1 MIMTYRIFFRLGLVL
16 ILFLLS
22 GAFSHSEAQ
31 AGLRKSEIIGLLED
45 SLVRVKF
52 SADSSRRAMATV
64 LNQRDVLKEEN
75 RKLRDENRQLV
86 FKLQDADSKA
96 RYLEQTNSM
105 FVLYTGI
112 AAVVFL
118 FTLLFIVVRKLTNRS
133 KVTKAPEPDRDVDR
147 RFERLNALGNL
158 RERGLL
164 TDQEVEEQKRI
175 LMGGNQ

>member
-1 MIMTYRIFFRLGLVL
+1 MAYRIFYRLGLVL
-16 ILFLLS
+16 VLFLLV
-22 GAFSHSEAQ
+22 GAYSRSEAQ
-31 AGLRKSEIIGLLED
+31 VGPRKSEIIGLLED
-45 SLVRVKF
+45 SLFRVKF
-52 SADSSRRAMATV
+52 SADSTRRAIATV
-64 LNQRDVLKEEN
+64 LNQRDVLREEN

-86 FKLQDADSKA
+86 FKLEDAEVKA

-118 FTLLFIVVRKLTNRS
+118 FTLLFIVIRKLTVRP
-133 KVTKAPEPDRDVDR
+133 KVNQVQQYDQDVDR

-164 TDQEVEEQKRI
+164 TDQEVQEQKRI
-175 LMGGNQ
+175 LMGGNQSN